1 MTTTEPCR
9 LSRSAAGLH
18 FAGTNLSYRI
28 TGLTA
33 YNLDRLRVTLKANPA
48 DTPNIF
54 HIDTVDL
61 YNSRGREFFAEAC
74 AKYLKAQ
81 QSAVMAAGEGECRT
95 GHADDRGGSE
105 RSPGNA

>member
-1 MTTTEPCR
+1 MPTIAVCS
-9 LSRSAAGLH
+9 LSRSAEGLH

-33 YNLDRLRVTLKANPA
+33 YNLDRLRVTLKAYPA

-54 HIDTVDL
+54 HVDTVDL

-74 AKYLKAQ
+74 VKYLKAQ
-81 QSAVMAAGEGECRT
+81 QGAVMAEAVRK
-95 GHADDRGGSE
+95 
-105 RSPGNA
+105 